1 MFLRT
6 LKNKYHCDFKR
17 QNLKYKKCF
26 EFTIENDNRYDCF
39 DLYRHNKWFHVKHNI
54 SVYSYRNEKYNEI

>member
-1 MFLRT
+1 MFLRA

-26 EFTIENDNRYDCF
+26 EFTIENDNRYDCT
-39 DLYRHNKWFHVKHNI
+39 HIEMKNI
-54 SVYSYRNEKYNEI
+54 MKYKIHIIIKKLFLLLPENM

>member
-1 MFLRT
+1 MFLRA

-17 QNLKYKKCF
+17 QNFKYKKCF
-26 EFTIENDNRYDCF
+26 EFTIENNNRYDCF
-39 DLYRHNKWFHVKHNI
+39 DLYCTIMFHVKHNI

>member
-1 MFLRT
+1 MFLRA

-39 DLYRHNKWFHVKHNI
+39 DLYRTIMFHVKHNI
-54 SVYSYRNEKYNEI
+54 SVYSYRNENYNEI